1 MEAAQY
7 TIYNQTRETEIGNG
21 VRLVNSTREPL
32 TALRVMVEGLGTQEE
47 TGLWLTHVAILPMVP
62 RISPFDLI
70 YLDKENCVVEC
81 VELLPATEAP
91 RFKSPAASVL
101 VLPLH
106 TIASARI
113 ERGDR
118 LSLTEAEEEAAAPDQ
133 AVEPREISVPA
144 APPEPVIEEPL
155 AALVEPRKQVEEIPS
170 PFLAAFYRETSGP
183 DAPGNPN
190 AGAAPRDHG
199 FALAQFLR
207 TTPGPVDA
215 QPKLEPQGPEEFQ
228 QAEQPHELL
237 VFEAPEPAVPA
248 PAAPEP
254 LSFSAH
260 SRAVSAVPEAAE
272 NAIRMQPP
280 APSLAAVTP
289 EPASKE
295 NKSRAK
301 RLLKWLYPSLYP
313 DDRRSCL
320 RRTSPGLVAYTLS
333 DDGPRMFEVGNLSSR
348 GLFLRTAEPW
358 EPGTTLSLTLQPNG
372 PFENDPRQR
381 VEIDAGA
388 VRLDS
393 DGVGLSFQLPAGME
407 LKLWE
412 APGRNGANEN
422 DPDCLVRELRMAR
435 ALAFLRRIC
444 PPASEPMRDLI
455 HKTLSNVRA
464 ANVVEIALK
473 AERFLAQE
481 SNADC
486 MVAHPDL
493 TLRILE
499 HGSWVDTEWLQELWA
514 GLLATSCT
522 FEGQD
527 ESNLVYIN
535 LLSKLAPLPTQILT
549 MACAKA
555 TQAML
560 QSTASPNL
568 QAISAEEMARIT
580 RSNNLTKIYRS
591 IAELSDLGLLEKN
604 ARSASNANLGAA
616 KAKPTHLGLQMYAR
630 CSGQRSVTTAA

>member
-1 MEAAQY
+1 MEATQY
-7 TIYNQTRETEIGNG
+7 TIYNQTRETAIGNG

-47 TGLWLTHVAILPMVP
+47 AGLWLTHVAILPMVP

-91 RFKSPAASVL
+91 RFKNPAASVL

-118 LSLTEAEEEAAAPDQ
+118 FSLTEEAAAVPEK
-133 AVEPREISVPA
+133 AVEASEVSVPD
-144 APPEPVIEEPL
+144 APPAPVVEEPV
-155 AALVEPRKQVEEIPS
+155 AALAEPRKQVEEIPS
-170 PFLAAFYRETSGP
+170 PFLAAFYREASGP
-183 DAPGNPN
+183 
-190 AGAAPRDHG
+190 AAQGISTPVAEPTDHG

-207 TTPGPVDA
+207 TSPGPVDP
-215 QPKLEPQGPEEFQ
+215 QPKLESFEPEESQ
-228 QAEQPHELL
+228 GAEPTHELL
-237 VFEAPEPAVPA
+237 VFEAPEPAASA
-248 PAAPEP
+248 PAALEP
-254 LSFSAH
+254 PSFVVH
-260 SRAVSAVPEAAE
+260 SNSVSAAPKFADH
-272 NAIRMQPP
+272 AIRMQPP
-280 APSLAAVTP
+280 ALSLAAAPP
-289 EPASKE
+289 EPATKE
-295 NKSRAK
+295 NKSRTK

-358 EPGTTLSLTLQPNG
+358 EPGTTVALTLQPNG
-372 PFENDPRQR
+372 PFENDSRQR
-381 VEIDAGA
+381 IEIDAGA
-388 VRLDS
+388 VRLDH

-412 APGRNGANEN
+412 APGRNGSNETE
-422 DPDCLVRELRMAR
+422 PDCLVRELRMAR

-464 ANVVEIALK
+464 ASVVEIALK

-499 HGSWVDTEWLQELWA
+499 HGSWVDAEWLQELWA

-555 TQAML
+555 TQAMV